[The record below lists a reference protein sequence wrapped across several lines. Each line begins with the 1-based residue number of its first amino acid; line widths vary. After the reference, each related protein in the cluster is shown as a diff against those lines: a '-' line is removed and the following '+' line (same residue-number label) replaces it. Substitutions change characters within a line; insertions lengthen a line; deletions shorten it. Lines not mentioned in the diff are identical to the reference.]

1 MKFALYDHGGKGLYL
16 RQKLLS
22 AGHEL
27 ATDSNDFGDLQLM
40 LMDCDWPWAFPR
52 TEMILAAM
60 ERGAKVALYPHGGR
74 PTVFVYDGIAEP
86 SPDVSLRLEHGIG
99 SVTMAKMFTDQDL
112 KQKATGWLYCPTK
125 DFEPVENPTRILFAP
140 LHPNMEAL
148 HKGTNGHDPAPSL
161 NQEIYRRL
169 LELPDVEL
177 TVSLSGPAWRNGVW
191 AHPKA
196 RFTDNPSMMFHH
208 SYEQIVSHDVVVGAG
223 TMGVAGVAL
232 GKPTVMFGQDS
243 FVDYVDGEYRQAAH
257 AHSYGA
263 MVRYPLDTE
272 DGSLSDLI
280 ATACEGTD
288 GVSRWRGEWVGT
300 DGTDN
305 AVGWLE
311 DLVDEPKNVVIQ
323 GVTARA
329 LSRS

>member
-16 RQKLLS
+16 QQQMLS

-27 ATDSNDFGDLQLM
+27 SKEPEDLDLM
-40 LMDCDWPWAFPR
+40 ILDCDWPWAFPR
-52 TEMILAAM
+52 PRMIEIAK
-60 ERGAKVALYPHGGR
+60 EHGIKVALYPHGGR

-86 SPDVSLRLEHGIG
+86 NPDVALRLEHGIG
-99 SVTMAKMFTDQDL
+99 AVTMAKLFTDEDL

-125 DFEPVENPTRILFAP
+125 DFTPIGPREFLRILFAP

-148 HKGTNGHDPAPSL
+148 QKGTNGHDPAPSL

-169 LELPDVEL
+169 LELPNTEI
-177 TVSLSGPAWRNGVW
+177 TVSLTGPAWRNGVW

-196 RFTDNPSMMFHH
+196 RFTDNPGMVFHH
-208 SYEQIVSHDVVVGAG
+208 SFEQILSHDVVVGAG

-243 FVDYVDGEYRQAAH
+243 FVDYVDGEYRHAAH

-263 MVRYPLDTE
+263 MVRYPIDTD
-272 DGSLSDLI
+272 DGPLSDLI
-280 ATACEGTD
+280 RTACEGTD
-288 GVSRWRGEWVGT
+288 AVYRWRGEWVGT

-311 DLVDEPKNVVIQ
+311 DLCSNDVVIQ
-323 GVTARA
+323 GATARA